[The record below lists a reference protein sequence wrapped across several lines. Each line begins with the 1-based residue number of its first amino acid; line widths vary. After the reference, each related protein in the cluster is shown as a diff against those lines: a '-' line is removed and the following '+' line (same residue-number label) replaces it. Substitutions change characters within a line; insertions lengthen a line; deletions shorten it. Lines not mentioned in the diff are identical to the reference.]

1 MLTSERLRAS
11 QTSERERR
19 KAVWSS
25 LVRFEAAWWSVL
37 EQPGAAWWSLELPGG
52 AFSKAACGPFWS
64 SLVLLGEPISAGG
77 PFKEKM
83 ANFEIGY
90 PPKKDDKLNP

>member
-64 SLVLLGEPISAGG
+64 SLVRPGEPISAGG
-77 PFKEKM
+77 PFKENL
-83 ANFEIGY
+83 AIFEEKP
-90 PPKKDDKLNP
+90 PPKTGDKFEP